1 VAHDGERVQS
11 FLREF
16 VAACHAQ
23 LGAAL
28 ASIHD
33 QAPVS
38 YLRARGLAD
47 RLILDRFG
55 VGYFEEMPLHGT
67 TSPKVADLE
76 REYSDVLP
84 LLTKHS
90 HARQSL
96 DTSERSTIPC
106 IYGPA
111 GNFLFRRRL
120 IFPIY
125 GIDGSVVNIYGRTI
139 EEDNP
144 FKHLYGS
151 TRWSWYNI
159 GRPEIASAKALV
171 LTESIMD
178 ALTFVYCGIT
188 TVTSLCAGPYRYGP
202 NIAHDQRIEFMNAGL
217 VEQLKERT
225 AVRTIYICFDK
236 DVNFAGDIQAVSLAK
251 ILAESGFD
259 VKLLHLPQ
267 NEDPNSLFTKSG
279 DTQSQRRAR
288 FLEYFT
294 DMMGGAG
301 DFVMEEAFLELERLN
316 LNQVQLRAVRQL
328 LAAVGH
334 YYSRS
339 DERLFDVTHNPR
351 AERLEATREVE

>member
-1 VAHDGERVQS
+1 MGYDGDRVQS
-11 FLREF
+11 FLRKF
-16 VAACHAQ
+16 IAACHAQ
-23 LGAAL
+23 LAAAL

-38 YLRARGLAD
+38 YLRARGLAE
-47 RLILDRFG
+47 RPLLERFD
-55 VGYFEEMPLHGT
+55 VGYFEELPMHGT
-67 TSPKVADLE
+67 TSPMVADLE
-76 REYSDVLP
+76 REYSDILP
-84 LLTKHS
+84 FLTKHS

-96 DTSERSTIPC
+96 DSAGRGAIPC

-125 GIDGSVVNIYGRTI
+125 GIDGSVLNVYGRTI
-139 EEDNP
+139 EEDSP

-151 TRWSWYNI
+151 ARWNWYNI

-171 LTESIMD
+171 LTESIVD
-178 ALTFVYCGIT
+178 ALTFVHCGIP

-202 NIAHDQRIEFMNAGL
+202 NIAHDQRVEFMNAGL
-217 VEQLKERT
+217 VEQLKEQT
-225 AVRTIYICFDK
+225 GVHTIYICFDK
-236 DVNFAGDIQAVSLAK
+236 DANFAGDIQAVSLAK

-259 VKLLHLPQ
+259 VKLLHLPP

-288 FLEYFT
+288 FLDYFT

-301 DFVMEEAFLELERLN
+301 DFIMEEALLELERLN
-316 LNQVQLRAVRQL
+316 LNQVQMRAVRQL
-328 LAAVGH
+328 LAAVGQ

-339 DERLFDVTHNPR
+339 DERLFDVTVERRADVRDAPR
-351 AERLEATREVE
+351 ERE